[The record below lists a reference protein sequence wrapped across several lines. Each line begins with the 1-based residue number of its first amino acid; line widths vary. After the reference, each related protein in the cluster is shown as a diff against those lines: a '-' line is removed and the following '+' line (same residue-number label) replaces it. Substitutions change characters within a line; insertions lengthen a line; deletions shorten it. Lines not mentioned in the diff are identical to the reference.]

1 MPTVKNVAAEK
12 ATGRAQF
19 TVLNFTQTDITW
31 TLGVVVY
38 GDVSNRSLWLQLEGN
53 ILRSDFTEFD
63 PSTNTT
69 SMSFTFTTPFSQV
82 YGSFPN
88 QTWSLSF
95 YFAVDADLKNQCV
108 GDFSVQ
114 LPTSNYGGTMYV
126 CDVKQISASSAWSAA
141 GALPGMTNYGVVYHF
156 TLDITLNSGVRQ
168 QLDIG
173 MVQFPKI
180 LYALLLLL
188 SFAFLL
194 DVTSLIRGLL
204 ARSQRVRK
212 LIESFPFRLPAV
224 LSYRIDGAFL
234 TVVVGV
240 LFFLPIYMLSLRTFE
255 NPIPITDGDLA
266 MIRLTLYYSGLLF
279 LSVFVYILRGRNS
292 SDTS

>member
-1 MPTVKNVAAEK
+1 
-12 ATGRAQF
+12 
-19 TVLNFTQTDITW
+19 
-31 TLGVVVY
+31 
-38 GDVSNRSLWLQLEGN
+38 
-53 ILRSDFTEFD
+53 
-63 PSTNTT
+63 
-69 SMSFTFTTPFSQV
+69 
-82 YGSFPN
+82 
-88 QTWSLSF
+88 
-95 YFAVDADLKNQCV
+95 
-108 GDFSVQ
+108 
-114 LPTSNYGGTMYV
+114 MYV